1 MLGIELK
8 WTRGLSGY
16 QTSSMLLIAFL
27 LLDCASSTQG
37 PRQSGVTDLATGV
50 VVTESQEPMVGS
62 SLGQRAPDFRLEAL
76 DGTTLTVQSYEN
88 RPLILYFFAT
98 W

>member
-1 MLGIELK
+1 MMGIELK

-16 QTSSMLLIAFL
+16 QTSSLLLIAFL
-27 LLDCASSTQG
+27 LLECASSTQA
-37 PRQSGVTDLATGV
+37 PRYSGTTVLATGT

-62 SLGQRAPDFRLEAL
+62 SLGQLAPDFRLEAL